1 MVWPVVVLG
10 LAGGAYAARAG
21 LRYIQRQ
28 NIQWSQYAPNFS
40 AIRSRFDISSFRAEQ
55 GFESPMSSME
65 AYRILNV
72 NPSSSTE
79 QIRKAHRDLML
90 RNHPDNGGS
99 NFVASK
105 VNEAKELILGKGGKR

>member
-1 MVWPVVVLG
+1 MRLPRFAKGSVSIL
-10 LAGGAYAARAG
+10 RF
-21 LRYIQRQ
+21 RYIH
-28 NIQWSQYAPNFS
+28 NIFAPES
-40 AIRSRFDISSFRAEQ
+40 SIAGAIRSRFDISSFRAEQ